1 MFQLSLFGL
10 QIRVFEL
17 SQLKKRRRGSISK
30 VRCYLIIHG
39 RLDLEPNQEVANLCE
54 HDTFLHLLSLLTSVS
69 VLVFLICGLL
79 FSATLPT

>member
-39 RLDLEPNQEVANLCE
+39 RLDLEPNQEVANL
-54 HDTFLHLLSLLTSVS
+54 
-69 VLVFLICGLL
+69 
-79 FSATLPT
+79 